1 MPDDER
7 GEPNLAGGVLPVI
20 AVFRCPDNDDHDLCV
35 RSRRVDQQDRIAW
48 TDEERWGN
56 ARLIAAAP
64 DLLAACKY
72 ALARFT
78 HGPDAIT
85 NPNDAIVDDLRAAIA
100 KAGGAA

>member
-1 MPDDER
+1 MSESHTPGPWVAGKEAPSDPHETEDVVKAGTFYIASVHRMIGMDEH
-7 GEPNLAGGVLPVI
+7 GDQTIPNANLL
-20 AVFRCPDNDDHDLCV
+20 
-35 RSRRVDQQDRIAW
+35 
-48 TDEERWGN
+48 
-56 ARLIAAAP
+56 AAAP
-64 DLLAACKY
+64 DLLEACKY